1 MPRWLIKSE
10 PHVYAFSQLQK
21 DGRTSWDGVRNFEA
35 RNNLRAMK
43 KGDLTLYY
51 HSVEGKGIVGVA
63 RVLCEAYRDPTAP
76 KDEDWSS
83 VEIAPVKALAAPV
96 SLAAVKA
103 NEKLA
108 SMALV
113 KRSRISVVP
122 VTDAE
127 FDEVLRMAGAAT
139 KSRGKTHV

>member
-1 MPRWLIKSE
+1 MSRWLIKSE
-10 PHVYAFSQLQK
+10 PHVYSFLQLQN

-43 KGDLTLYY
+43 KGDLALYY
-51 HSVEGKGIVGVA
+51 HSVKGKEVVGVA
-63 RVLCEAYRDPTAP
+63 RVVREAYRDPTAP

-83 VEIAPVKALAAPV
+83 VEVAPVKALASPV
-96 SLAAVKA
+96 SLAAIKA
-103 NEKLA
+103 HKKLA
-108 SMALV
+108 SIALV

-127 FDEVLRMAGAAT
+127 FDEIL
-139 KSRGKTHV
+139 KLGKTNV